1 MAVTYTTPD
10 GTVVATL
17 AALSD
22 WAQQKTPGAPGGT
35 TPTNA
40 EYIVTC
46 RRKPGT
52 PQS

>member
-22 WAQQKTPGAPGGT
+22 WAQQKLPGAPGGT

-40 EYIVTC
+40 EYIVDIW
-46 RRKPGT
+46 RKPGT